1 MPAGVV
7 VAAGASTRTGARPK
21 ALLPH
26 PEGGTALGRVVR
38 TLEAA
43 RFSPIVVVLG
53 AHADLLRPEVEVTS
67 ARMVL
72 HTGWARGRTG
82 SVKQG
87 LRQVLDPGATVLL
100 WPVDHPFASIATLR
114 ALAAAAPGG
123 EGPPLRCWVVPVHE
137 GRRGHPVLLGRGAAQ
152 EVLHLGD
159 DEPLFRYPRSHPQDV
174 VEVPVDD
181 PGVLENVDTL
191 EAFERAAYRRRRELP
206 RDPPA
211 GGG

>member
-7 VAAGASTRTGARPK
+7 VAAGGSTRTGAVPK

-26 PEGGTALGRVVR
+26 PEGGTALRRVVR
-38 TLEAA
+38 ALEAA
-43 RFSPIVVVLG
+43 RCSPIIVVLG
-53 AHADLLRPEVEVTS
+53 AHVDILRPEVEGTS
-67 ARMVL
+67 ARVVL
-72 HTGWARGRTG
+72 RTGWARGRTG

-87 LRQVLDPGATVLL
+87 LREVLDPKGTVLL

-114 ALAAAAPGG
+114 ALAAAAPQG
-123 EGPPLRCWVVPVHE
+123 EASPNCWVVPVHE
-137 GRRGHPVLLGRGAAQ
+137 GRRGHPVLLGGGAAQ
-152 EVLHLGD
+152 EVLRFGD

-174 VEVPVDD
+174 IEVAVDD

-191 EAFERAAYRRRRELP
+191 EAFERAADRHRKALP

-211 GGG
+211 GSD